1 VSDEGPDGG
10 FETAPERRRG
20 RTLPALI
27 ALATLDTL
35 GAVLGVAV
43 STGDGGGGA
52 ASPPDAH
59 DRSVEDFARRLRE
72 ALRLVLPAS
81 GIERPKP
88 AIAIPTTRAVPCVND
103 ETQTCQNLLLLF
115 SRNIPLEQRETAI
128 RRGLRSLGYRY
139 EGPFEPAAPN
149 ATGGAGLLFRQDP
162 EEPLHEGEGG
172 PKSVAIYLQPDAV
185 TNECPALDPS
195 CADIMSV
202 PSRRDPA
209 NP

>member
-81 GIERPKP
+81 GIE
-88 AIAIPTTRAVPCVND
+88 
-103 ETQTCQNLLLLF
+103 LLSLL
-115 SRNIPLEQRETAI
+115 
-128 RRGLRSLGYRY
+128 
-139 EGPFEPAAPN
+139 
-149 ATGGAGLLFRQDP
+149 
-162 EEPLHEGEGG
+162 
-172 PKSVAIYLQPDAV
+172 
-185 TNECPALDPS
+185 
-195 CADIMSV
+195 
-202 PSRRDPA
+202 
-209 NP
+209 